1 MLLIINQLTKEI
13 SVEKRKIFKRLL
25 LVLDVFLLILSIISY
40 RYIYAVETGKIIYSE
55 QTEKFVEENKR
66 PVFSIEKIV
75 LYSSADWVD
84 NSDGKLQNLDISQ
97 FTDISIFINNKGR
110 SEEITAENT
119 ISKMYIDNI
128 KIEGDSRRRRKNI

>member
-1 MLLIINQLTKEI
+1 M
-13 SVEKRKIFKRLL
+13 EKRKIFKRLL

-128 KIEGDSRRRRKNI
+128 KIEGESRRRRKNI